1 MKISKSQLRQM
12 ITEEVK
18 KITEMQAGGPT
29 VGDLIEITVYDDQYE
44 PPTIMKMKPEDL
56 GPDLDPVE
64 PHERSVLIAKVIK
77 VAPGSW

>member
-18 KITEMQAGGPT
+18 KITEMQSDGYAA
-29 VGDLIEITVYDDQYE
+29 GDLVEVTFYDDPYE
-44 PPTIMKMKPEDL
+44 GPSVMKIAADQQ
-56 GPDLDPVE
+56 GLDPVE
-64 PHERSVLIAKVIK
+64 SHERMVFIAKIIK